1 MMSLHSPMHSS
12 QMYTVGPAISFL
24 TSFWALPQNEQVR
37 DAPSR
42 FSMGIGSN
50 RSVPRGRCGD
60 QSVGAGTTPTAR
72 LAGAATF
79 QVAADTYIR
88 RVEPRSGSRSA
99 LRGRGRGVRAA
110 RGVRRLRGAA
120 P

>member
-42 FSMGIGSN
+42 FSMGIARVKAYRGVDVGTS
-50 RSVPRGRCGD
+50 RRPPRFR
-60 QSVGAGTTPTAR
+60 
-72 LAGAATF
+72 
-79 QVAADTYIR
+79 VAADTYIG
-88 RVEPRSGSRSA
+88 RVEPRSGSGCGSRA
-99 LRGRGRGVRAA
+99 GRTRDGVRAA
-110 RGVRRLRGAA
+110 RGV
-120 P
+120 